1 MFKHFTDI
9 GLTDKCHLVVA
20 LRIAQIKQTNL
31 IDMTP
36 AVYFLHLKTLDNILL
51 ILLNINV
58 ADDAF
63 DKKKKK
69 IVIRRLH
76 LT

>member
-9 GLTDKCHLVVA
+9 GLTNKCRHLVVV

-36 AVYFLHLKTLDNILL
+36 ALYFLHLKTLDNILL
-51 ILLNINV
+51 ILNISV

-63 DKKKKK
+63 YKK
-69 IVIRRLH
+69 IYIFVIRRLN